1 MLSPLRSRGQRRLP
15 RLVGDQRLYVIGDIH
30 GRADLLD
37 AVLSK
42 IDADVAADPCRTHA
56 VMGIGDYVDR
66 GPQSR
71 EVLDRLVACVRRR
84 ETVLL
89 KGNHETYL
97 LEFLRDPSVLGDWR
111 QCGGLQTLV
120 SYGLRPSLNPS
131 ETEAEELS
139 RAFASI
145 LPWEHRAL
153 LEALPTSLSLG
164 DFFFAHAGI
173 RPGVS
178 LAEQDEQD
186 LLWIRDEFLLCEDDF
201 GKVIVHGHTPVRQ
214 PEIHSNRINIDTGA
228 YATGLL
234 TCLKIEGETVELL

>member
-1 MLSPLRSRGQRRLP
+1 VLSPLKSRGQRRLP

-37 AVLSK
+37 VLLSK
-42 IDADVAADPCRTHA
+42 IDADVAADPCRAHA

-111 QCGGLQTLV
+111 QYGGLQTLV
-120 SYGLRPSLNPS
+120 SYGLRPSLNPG
-131 ETEAEELS
+131 ETEADELS

-145 LPWEHRAL
+145 LPWEAGFIVDSRRI
-153 LEALPTSLSLG
+153 SSVRRRFRQG
-164 DFFFAHAGI
+164 DRSRAHAGAPA
-173 RPGVS
+173 RGPS
-178 LAEQDEQD
+178 
-186 LLWIRDEFLLCEDDF
+186 
-201 GKVIVHGHTPVRQ
+201 Q
-214 PEIHSNRINIDTGA
+214 PDQ
-228 YATGLL
+228 Y
-234 TCLKIEGETVELL
+234 